1 MSAFPAF
8 TRLILVLATTFVPY
22 AGAEIL
28 ASGVT
33 EAVAEAA
40 VSVTAPG
47 RVEVVEVKEGQHVEK
62 GDLLMYLDRELEAL
76 EVKRR
81 ELTVADVANLEEL
94 KSRETVL
101 AQQVQQA
108 KGLLASGG
116 VTRKQVEDETIA
128 WRGVVAERKALE
140 YAKQREQV
148 ELDLARESYQRRHL
162 YAPFAGVITKI
173 LVRPGES
180 IETNAPAVYLMDTS
194 RVRFV
199 GTFSAVSGVE
209 PVVGQSALLRVGHSA
224 QSVVRDA
231 TITFVSPAVDSAS
244 GLIELVAEVDNRT
257 DPIRPGAIGHLV
269 LQGD

>member
-1 MSAFPAF
+1 MIF
-8 TRLILVLATTFVPY
+8 TRSFNALVLGVLITSAPF
-22 AGAEIL
+22 AGAEVL

-47 RVEVVEVKEGQHVEK
+47 RVEAVEVKEGQRVNK

-76 EVKRR
+76 EIKRR
-81 ELTVADVANLEEL
+81 ELTLADSANLEEL
-94 KSRETVL
+94 KSRESIL
-101 AQQVQQA
+101 SAQVQQA
-108 KGLLASGG
+108 ESLLASGG
-116 VTRKQVEDETIA
+116 VTQKQVEDETIA

-140 YAKQREQV
+140 FAKQREQV

-162 YAPFAGVITKI
+162 YAPFSGVITKI
-173 LVRPGES
+173 MVRPGES

-209 PVVGQSALLRVGHSA
+209 PLVGQQAVLRLGHSLE
-224 QSVVRDA
+224 SIEREA

-244 GLIELVAEVDNRT
+244 GLIELVAEVDNRIN
-257 DPIRPGAIGHLV
+257 PIRPGSIGQLV